1 MAHFCRYLLSLLIC
15 PKLTSGDMDM
25 KKALF
30 AFLALMSFSAVS
42 ATTISIPTD
51 SKAKYTIIDKSLN
64 GSMATITTMRE
75 GPSGT
80 SYSQRLYDC
89 TSWTVKYL
97 GDGDTLEQM
106 KASKPDEG
114 MSPIVDNSI
123 AYYIGQRACK

>member
-1 MAHFCRYLLSLLIC
+1 
-15 PKLTSGDMDM
+15 M
-25 KKALF
+25 KK
-30 AFLALMSFSAVS
+30 LALGLMLTVSFGASS

-106 KASKPDEG
+106 KVSKPDEG

>member
-1 MAHFCRYLLSLLIC
+1 MVALKPDISLLIC
-15 PKLTSGDMDM
+15 PKPTSGDRDM

-42 ATTISIPTD
+42 ATTFSIPTD

>member
-1 MAHFCRYLLSLLIC
+1 
-15 PKLTSGDMDM
+15 M
-25 KKALF
+25 KK
-30 AFLALMSFSAVS
+30 LALVLMLTIAFSAAS

>member
-1 MAHFCRYLLSLLIC
+1 
-15 PKLTSGDMDM
+15 M

-30 AFLALMSFSAVS
+30 AFLALMSFSTVS
-42 ATTISIPTD
+42 ATTFSIQTD
-51 SKAKYTIIDKSLN
+51 SKAKYTIIDKTLN
-64 GSMATITTMRE
+64 GPMATITTMRE

-106 KASKPDEG
+106 KASKPDDG
-114 MSPIVDNSI
+114 MSSIVDNSI

>member
-1 MAHFCRYLLSLLIC
+1 
-15 PKLTSGDMDM
+15 M
-25 KKALF
+25 KKVVF
-30 AFLALMSFSAVS
+30 SIISLMSFSAVS

-51 SKAKYTIIDKSLN
+51 SKAKYTIIDKAMN

-80 SYSQRLYDC
+80 SYSRRLYDC
-89 TSWTVKYL
+89 TNWTVKYL
-97 GDGDTLEQM
+97 GDGDTMEQV
-106 KASKPDEG
+106 KASKPDEN

>member
-1 MAHFCRYLLSLLIC
+1 
-15 PKLTSGDMDM
+15 M

-30 AFLALMSFSAVS
+30 ALLALMSFSAVS
-42 ATTISIPTD
+42 ATTFSIPTD
-51 SKAKYTIIDKSLN
+51 SKAKYTIIDKTLN

-75 GPSGT
+75 GPSGI

-97 GDGDTLEQM
+97 GDGDALEQM
-106 KASKPDEG
+106 KTSKPDEG

>member
-1 MAHFCRYLLSLLIC
+1 
-15 PKLTSGDMDM
+15 M
-25 KKALF
+25 KK
-30 AFLALMSFSAVS
+30 LALVLMLTISFSAAS

-106 KASKPDEG
+106 KASKPDED
-114 MSPIVDNSI
+114 MSQIVDNSI

>member
-1 MAHFCRYLLSLLIC
+1 
-15 PKLTSGDMDM
+15 M

-114 MSPIVDNSI
+114 MSPIVNNSI

>member
-1 MAHFCRYLLSLLIC
+1 MKIIALVLM
-15 PKLTSGDMDM
+15 LTV
-25 KKALF
+25 
-30 AFLALMSFSAVS
+30 SFGAAS

-89 TSWTVKYL
+89 TAWTVKYL

-114 MSPIVDNSI
+114 MSSIVDNSI

>member
-1 MAHFCRYLLSLLIC
+1 MVALKPDISLLIC
-15 PKLTSGDMDM
+15 PKPTSGDRDM

-30 AFLALMSFSAVS
+30 ALLALMSFSAVS
-42 ATTISIPTD
+42 ATTFSITTD
-51 SKAKYTIIDKSLN
+51 LKAKYTIIDKNLN

-123 AYYIGQRACK
+123 AYYIGQQACK

>member
-1 MAHFCRYLLSLLIC
+1 
-15 PKLTSGDMDM
+15 M
-25 KKALF
+25 KK
-30 AFLALMSFSAVS
+30 LALVLMLRVSFGAAS

-75 GPSGT
+75 GPSGA

>member
-1 MAHFCRYLLSLLIC
+1 
-15 PKLTSGDMDM
+15 M

-30 AFLALMSFSAVS
+30 TFLALMSFSAVS
-42 ATTISIPTD
+42 ATTFSIPTD
-51 SKAKYTIIDKSLN
+51 SKAKYTIIDKTLN

-114 MSPIVDNSI
+114 MSPVVDNSI
-123 AYYIGQRACK
+123 AYYIGQKACK

>member
-1 MAHFCRYLLSLLIC
+1 
-15 PKLTSGDMDM
+15 M
-25 KKALF
+25 KKVV
-30 AFLALMSFSAVS
+30 FLVIALMSFSAVS
-42 ATTISIPTD
+42 AITISIPTD

-75 GPSGT
+75 GSSGT

>member
-1 MAHFCRYLLSLLIC
+1 
-15 PKLTSGDMDM
+15 M
-25 KKALF
+25 KK
-30 AFLALMSFSAVS
+30 LALVLMLTVSFGTAS

>member
-1 MAHFCRYLLSLLIC
+1 
-15 PKLTSGDMDM
+15 M

-30 AFLALMSFSAVS
+30 ALFALMSFSAVS
-42 ATTISIPTD
+42 ATTFSIPTD
-51 SKAKYTIIDKSLN
+51 SKAKYTIIDKNLN

-75 GPSGT
+75 GPSGA

-123 AYYIGQRACK
+123 AYYIGQKACK

>member
-1 MAHFCRYLLSLLIC
+1 
-15 PKLTSGDMDM
+15 M
-25 KKALF
+25 KKIALV
-30 AFLALMSFSAVS
+30 LMLTVSFGAAS

-89 TSWTVKYL
+89 TAWTVKYL

-114 MSPIVDNSI
+114 MSSIVDNSI

>member
-1 MAHFCRYLLSLLIC
+1 MVALKPDISLLIC
-15 PKLTSGDMDM
+15 PKPTSGDRDM
-25 KKALF
+25 KKALL
-30 AFLALMSFSAVS
+30 ALLALMSFSAVS
-42 ATTISIPTD
+42 ATTFSIPTD
-51 SKAKYTIIDKSLN
+51 LKAKYTIIDKNLN

-123 AYYIGQRACK
+123 AYYIGQQACK

>member
-1 MAHFCRYLLSLLIC
+1 
-15 PKLTSGDMDM
+15 M

-42 ATTISIPTD
+42 ATTFSIPTD
-51 SKAKYTIIDKSLN
+51 SKAKYTIIDKTLN

-89 TSWTVKYL
+89 TSWTVKYF

-106 KASKPDEG
+106 KASKPDDG

>member
-1 MAHFCRYLLSLLIC
+1 
-15 PKLTSGDMDM
+15 M
-25 KKALF
+25 KK
-30 AFLALMSFSAVS
+30 LALGLMLTVSFCAAS

-123 AYYIGQRACK
+123 AYYIGQKACK

>member
-1 MAHFCRYLLSLLIC
+1 MVALKPDISLLIC
-15 PKLTSGDMDM
+15 PKLTSGDRDM

-30 AFLALMSFSAVS
+30 ALLALMSFSAVS
-42 ATTISIPTD
+42 ATTFSIPTD
-51 SKAKYTIIDKSLN
+51 SKAKYTIIDKTLN

-106 KASKPDEG
+106 KTSKPDEG

-123 AYYIGQRACK
+123 AYYIGQQACK

>member
-1 MAHFCRYLLSLLIC
+1 
-15 PKLTSGDMDM
+15 M
-25 KKALF
+25 KK
-30 AFLALMSFSAVS
+30 LALVLMLTISFSAAS

-75 GPSGT
+75 GPSGI

-106 KASKPDEG
+106 KGSKPDEG

-123 AYYIGQRACK
+123 AYYIGQKACK

>member
-1 MAHFCRYLLSLLIC
+1 
-15 PKLTSGDMDM
+15 M
-25 KKALF
+25 KK
-30 AFLALMSFSAVS
+30 LALVLMLTVSFSVAS

-106 KASKPDEG
+106 KASKPDDG
-114 MSPIVDNSI
+114 MSSIVDNSI

>member
-1 MAHFCRYLLSLLIC
+1 
-15 PKLTSGDMDM
+15 M
-25 KKALF
+25 KNFLF
-30 AFLALMSFSAVS
+30 VVISLMSFSAVS
-42 ATTISIPTD
+42 ATAISIPTD
-51 SKAKYTIIDKSLN
+51 SKAKYTIIDKSMN
-64 GSMATITTMRE
+64 GSMATITTKRE

-89 TSWTVKYL
+89 TAWTVKYL

-114 MSPIVDNSI
+114 MSSIVDNSI